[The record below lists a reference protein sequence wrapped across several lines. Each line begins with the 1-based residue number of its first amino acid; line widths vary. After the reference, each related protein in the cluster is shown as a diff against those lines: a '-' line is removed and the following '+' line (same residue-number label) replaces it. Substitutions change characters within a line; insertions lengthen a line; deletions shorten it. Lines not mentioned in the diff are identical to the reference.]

1 MKNLNIIRATRR
13 LFGLVV
19 VTGLI
24 ATQSGCSFFFGDDGL
39 YPDKSSDYLKSEE
52 TSRINISSEMSQAAI
67 DDAYVIPEI
76 AESDDLGRVVE
87 TPRPAPLAT
96 GANDDMVRIQSL
108 KGEHWVI
115 IELQPGQVWPRL
127 RDFLIRNSIY
137 PEYADGVAGILE
149 TPWLL
154 QSEETDNREKFR
166 FTVVQG
172 VQRGSSEVRVLQWQS
187 PRDSVVSRS
196 DWPSASNDT
205 EREQWMLREFAGYV
219 ASDQGAESVSLLA
232 QGIDTKG
239 RIKLYRGDDAR
250 ILVDLDQYRA
260 WASTQKA
267 LTKAS
272 FKITDINQSS
282 GNIFARYVEVVDED
296 DKPGFF
302 ARLFGASSEDELESD
317 TVYRIN
323 VMPSKERKGWSEVR
337 IAVESGSNIL
347 TEQQLENLLIDIR
360 GHLS

>member
-1 MKNLNIIRATRR
+1 MNNMHIVKDCRR
-13 LFGLVV
+13 LLAATTVATLV
-19 VTGLI
+19 I
-24 ATQSGCSFFFGDDGL
+24 TQSGCSFFFGDDGL
-39 YPDKSSDYLKSEE
+39 YPDKSSEYLKSEE
-52 TSRINISSEMSQAAI
+52 TGRITVPAEMSKSAI
-67 DDAYVIPEI
+67 DDTYVIPKI
-76 AESDDLGRVVE
+76 AESDDLGKVVE

-108 KGEHWVI
+108 RGEHWVI

-127 RDFLIRNSIY
+127 RDFLIKNNIY

-154 QSEETDNREKFR
+154 RTEEADLREKFR
-166 FTVVQG
+166 YTVVQG

-187 PRDSVVSRS
+187 PRESVVSRA
-196 DWPSASNDT
+196 DWPSSSSDS

-239 RIKLYRGDDAR
+239 RIKLYRGEDAR
-250 ILVDLDQYRA
+250 ILVDLNQNRA

-272 FKITDINQSS
+272 FKITDVNQSS
-282 GNIFARYVEVVDED
+282 GNIFARYVEVIDED

-302 ARLFGASSEDELESD
+302 GQLFGASSDDEIEGDS
-317 TVYRIN
+317 VYRIN
-323 VMPSKERKGWSEVR
+323 VVASKERIGWSEIRVD
-337 IAVESGSNIL
+337 VESGAEVL
-347 TEQQLENLLIDIR
+347 TPLQLENLLIEIR